1 MEQMRDMPEGMA
13 HRPKHSMEKSKE
25 HQLPSSF
32 RNSMWV
38 KCTAAALQQCERD
51 MEGGKLMGGFY
62 TFKTLIE
69 NPGVE
74 SWRAL

>member
-1 MEQMRDMPEGMA
+1 
-13 HRPKHSMEKSKE
+13 
-25 HQLPSSF
+25 
-32 RNSMWV
+32 MWV

-51 MEGGKLMGGFY
+51 MEGGKLMGGFC

-74 SWRAL
+74 NWRAL

>member
-1 MEQMRDMPEGMA
+1 MGEMHCG
-13 HRPKHSMEKSKE
+13 S
-25 HQLPSSF
+25 
-32 RNSMWV
+32 
-38 KCTAAALQQCERD
+38 AAAMQERNV
-51 MEGGKLMGGFY
+51 EGGKLMGGFY

>member
-1 MEQMRDMPEGMA
+1 
-13 HRPKHSMEKSKE
+13 
-25 HQLPSSF
+25 
-32 RNSMWV
+32 MWV

-74 SWRAL
+74 NWRAL